1 MRTNLLCL
9 FVYCVLVNSVQCLLD
24 VSCDY
29 RTQDR
34 KITCRCYSSSAT
46 SDVWEDLD
54 DIIDNY
60 VSNRQTFN
68 IDFTH
73 VVLRDCNNVMIEVDY
88 G

>member
-9 FVYCVLVNSVQCLLD
+9 IVCALVNCVQCLLD
-24 VSCDY
+24 VSCNY
-29 RTQDR
+29 VTQDR

-46 SDVWEDLD
+46 SNVWEDLA

-60 VSNRQTFN
+60 VSNRQIFN